1 MVNSQQSTQAGD
13 TKGLFRRRV
22 FGRGT
27 IFLIVSLLVIG
38 GWRLLHPSKVIVE
51 RQIETS
57 TDINFKRK
65 PDLFTL
71 LSWSQDLNLRVAQ
84 EEALKKLLKAEQTE
98 LKPVEDEISKVSE
111 SFNQFAS
118 KHAGGAAS
126 LTEMQAAARP
136 ISELSLAKRQIEQ
149 GFAERG
155 LAILDANQK
164 EKTRQLWEA
173 KLSRRN
179 ERKKE
184 VANP

>member
-13 TKGLFRRRV
+13 AKGLFRRRV

-65 PDLFTL
+65 PGLSTL
-71 LSWSQDLNLRVAQ
+71 VSWSQDLNLSAAQ
-84 EEALKKLLKAEQTE
+84 EGALKKLFKEEQTE
-98 LKPVEDEISKVSE
+98 LKPVEDEISKVTE
-111 SFNQFAS
+111 SFDQLSSKRAS
-118 KHAGGAAS
+118 GPAS
-126 LTEMQAAARP
+126 LMELQAAARP

-155 LAILDANQK
+155 LAILDATQK
-164 EKTRQLWEA
+164 EKSRQLWEA

-184 VANP
+184 VVNP